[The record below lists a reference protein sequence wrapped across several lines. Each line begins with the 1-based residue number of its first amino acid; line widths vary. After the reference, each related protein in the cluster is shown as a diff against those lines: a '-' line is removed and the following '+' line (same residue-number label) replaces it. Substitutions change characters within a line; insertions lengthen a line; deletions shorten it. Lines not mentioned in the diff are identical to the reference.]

1 MTTAT
6 RLRPG
11 SVFDG
16 EPLLRTIATAVM
28 VLSRRRT
35 PGEPV
40 YDAVVQRAFD
50 QLVLL
55 CMRRRLP
62 PPGSVPE
69 MSRWART
76 LPLSR
81 WPLDLSGAE
90 VTDVDFLVDAL
101 TGTPTQACL
110 EWALSTSDPT
120 AEQFE
125 NLVMHDAI
133 GTCRAAQSPES
144 YTALR
149 RLLIERPVLSTAQLA
164 ELAAETDL
172 HPVLELVK
180 KCYEPAQASY
190 LRDRRYAT
198 CARCGCLLV
207 PVTGQRLRC
216 ELDRCKRDGANLV
229 SALLDPHTGGGIHHL
244 RRPLRVFV
252 TGPGLAEI
260 DLERGLIKLGLRPE
274 MWPNYDAYDLRVGLP
289 NGQVWA
295 IDVKDRANPALL
307 GRTTTAFRSTPAYT
321 NAFLVVPAYRLTD
334 REDYKRV
341 FARNLPDD
349 LRGRVVLRSDKAIL
363 AKARTEL
370 ARARRDGATSGQ
382 GDERA

>member
-16 EPLLRTIATAVM
+16 EPLLRTIATAVT
-28 VLSRRRT
+28 VLGRRRT

-55 CMRRRLP
+55 CIRRGLP

-76 LPLSR
+76 FPLSR
-81 WPLDLSGAE
+81 WPLDLLDAE
-90 VTDVDFLVDAL
+90 VTDEEFLVDAQ

-120 AEQFE
+120 SEQFE
-125 NLVMHDAI
+125 NLVMHEAI
-133 GTCRAAQSPES
+133 GTCRAARSPGS

-149 RLLIERPVLSTAQLA
+149 RLLIERPVLTTAQLA
-164 ELAAETDL
+164 ELASEIDL
-172 HPVLELVK
+172 HPVLEIVK
-180 KCYEPAQASY
+180 KCYEPTPASY
-190 LRDRRYAT
+190 LRDGRYAT

-207 PVTGQRLRC
+207 PVAGQRFRC
-216 ELDRCKRDGANLV
+216 ELDRCKRDGVNV
-229 SALLDPHTGGGIHHL
+229 VGDVLDPHTGGGLHYL

-260 DLERGLIKLGLRPE
+260 DLEQGLVKLGLRPE
-274 MWPNYDAYDLRVGLP
+274 MWPNYDAYDLRIGLP

-307 GRTTTAFRSTPAYT
+307 GRTTTAFRTTPSYT
-321 NAFLVVPAYRLTD
+321 KAFLVVPAYRLTD
-334 REDYKRV
+334 REDYQRV
-341 FARNLPDD
+341 FARNLPND
-349 LRGRVVLRSDKAIL
+349 LRGLVVMRSDKAIL
-363 AKARTEL
+363 SRARTEL
-370 ARARRDGATSGQ
+370 ARSRRGGGASGR